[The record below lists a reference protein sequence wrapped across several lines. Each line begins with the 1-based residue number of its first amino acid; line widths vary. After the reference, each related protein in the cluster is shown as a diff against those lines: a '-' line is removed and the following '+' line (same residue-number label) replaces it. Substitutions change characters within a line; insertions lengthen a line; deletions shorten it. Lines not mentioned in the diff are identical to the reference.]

1 MTIKLSQQQPR
12 PRFDMDNDEF
22 QAQDAQIY

>member
-12 PRFDMDNDEF
+12 ARFDMDNDEF